1 MPEETKTYDP
11 YSIMPPD
18 TRWVP
23 SGKEFREFA
32 YTQLLPPL
40 VHKIREAVFDWRL
53 KNYEGAT
60 ETTKQL
66 FKHWFQTEHR
76 NIVESVEKPFRY
88 YFSQREAMESIIYLY
103 EVVEAHDKYNLM
115 RFDSSG
121 RISTGMFYEN
131 WTRYVIK
138 MATGSGK
145 TKVASLVTAWSY
157 FNKLYEAD
165 SKLSKNILLIAPNI
179 IVLNRLKKDFE
190 GLKIFKEDPIL
201 PEDGFSDRNWQ
212 SDFQLTVHI
221 QDEVK
226 AISPAGNLFLTNI
239 HRVFLSSHKET
250 SFEDDNVFDYFGGS
264 KPSPDADKDKGTD
277 LGKILRSDKIKD
289 ILIINDE
296 AHHIHDE
303 SLAWFKNIEDIHNT
317 LLQKNH
323 GLSLQV
329 DFTATPKHR
338 KGEIFV
344 QTICDYP
351 LVEAIKHNVV
361 KSLVLPDLASRA
373 KLKEKES
380 DDFIEQYEDYINL
393 GVVEW
398 KKQYDQFKK
407 IKIPLLFI
415 MTTKTKQS
423 DEVAEYLEQN
433 YPEFNKSVLV
443 IHTNKKGEVIEKTP
457 SKKSKEELEYL
468 RKAANEVDSDKSP
481 YKVIVSVLM
490 LREGWDVKNVTTVV
504 GLRPYSDSSKI
515 LPEQTIG
522 RGLRKMFS
530 MDVIE
535 ELAVIGTDAFVE
547 FVESIKE
554 EGVELGYRPM
564 GSKYKPKQSLI
575 IEPDKDNPEKDFDNL
590 DIPIPVLTPR
600 IYREYK
606 KLELIDINEFQ
617 NKKVNVWKFKQE
629 EFREIIFTNLDDE
642 FSHKIDFEKSHIDFR
657 NVVAFF
663 TNAVLKESRLF
674 SGFEVLYPKVRDF
687 IKFKLFTE
695 VVDLKDKNILRNLSE
710 PIPKKIIFTTF
721 KDAISKLTISDS
733 GSAEVKNYI
742 KLRKVKPSI
751 YNNQDYLTPKKSIL
765 NKIVGDSKFELEF
778 ASFLDNC
785 DDLIS
790 FIKNILNIHFKIEY
804 QNEDGNI
811 SNYYPDF
818 VVKKD
823 DKTIYVIETKGR
835 EDLDDI
841 RKINRLKVWCNDVNK
856 YKTKYKYYPLYVMQ
870 KDWDKYKKDINS
882 FQNIIDLFQ
891 INSEITEHKKYD

>member
-1 MPEETKTYDP
+1 MPEKKKKLDP
-11 YSIMPPD
+11 FSIMPPD

-23 SGKEFREFA
+23 TTNELRELGYNF
-32 YTQLLPPL
+32 LLPPL

-53 KNYEGAT
+53 KKYEGAT
-60 ETTKQL
+60 ETSKQL
-66 FKHWFQTEHR
+66 LKYWFQTEHR
-76 NIVESVEKPFRY
+76 NIIDDEEIPFQY

-103 EVVEAHDKYNLM
+103 EVVQAHDKFNLM

-121 RISTGMFYEN
+121 RISGNMFFEN

-145 TKVASLVTAWSY
+145 TKVASLVVAWSY
-157 FNKLYEAD
+157 FNKLYEKE

-190 GLKIFKEDPIL
+190 GLKIYREDPII
-201 PEDGFSDRNWQ
+201 PEDGFADKNWQ
-212 SDFQLTVHI
+212 SDFQITVHI

-239 HRVFLSSHKET
+239 HRVFLSSKRET
-250 SFEDDNVFDYFGGS
+250 SFDDDNVSDFFLGS

-317 LLQKNH
+317 LLQKNN

-351 LVEAIKHNVV
+351 LVEAIKQNVV

-398 KKQYDQFKK
+398 QKQYDHFKK
-407 IKIPLLFI
+407 IKTPLLFI

-423 DEVAEYLEQN
+423 DEVKEYLESRF
-433 YPEFNKSVLV
+433 PIFKDSVLV
-443 IHTNKKGEVIEKTP
+443 IHTNNSGEISESTS
-457 SKKSKEELEYL
+457 SKKSKEELEFL
-468 RKAANEVDSDKSP
+468 RNAADHVDSEKSP
-481 YKVIVSVLM
+481 YKAIVSVLM

-504 GLRPYSDSSKI
+504 GLRPYSDNSKI

-522 RGLRKMFS
+522 RGLRKMFPL
-530 MDVIE
+530 DVSE
-535 ELAVIGTDAFVE
+535 ELAVIGTKAFIE
-547 FVESIKE
+547 FVESIKV

-575 IEPDKDNPEKDFDNL
+575 IEPDKDNPDKDMEKL

-606 KLELIDINEFQ
+606 KLELININEFH
-617 NKKVNVWKFKQE
+617 NKKNNVWKFNE
-629 EFREIIFTNLDDE
+629 EEMREIIFTDLDGE
-642 FSHKIDFEKSHIDFR
+642 FSHKIDFENTDIDFR
-657 NVVAFF
+657 NVISFF
-663 TNAVLKESRLF
+663 TNEILKQSRLF

-687 IKFKLFTE
+687 IEKKLFTE
-695 VVDLKDKNILRNLSE
+695 IVDLNDKNILRNLSE
-710 PIPKKIIFTTF
+710 PSPKKIIFSSF

-778 ASFLDNC
+778 ASFLDEC
-785 DDLIS
+785 DDIIS
-790 FIKNILNIHFKIEY
+790 FIKNILRINFKIEY
-804 QNEDGNI
+804 RNEEGNI

-823 DKTIYVIETKGR
+823 NKTIYIIETKGR
-835 EDLDDI
+835 EDLEDI
-841 RKINRLKVWCNDVNK
+841 RKINRLKIWCKDVNK
-856 YKTKYKYYPLYVMQ
+856 YKTKYKYHPLYVKQ
-870 KDWDKYKKDINS
+870 KDWDKYKKDIKCFEDVIKLYSIKEVN
-882 FQNIIDLFQ
+882 
-891 INSEITEHKKYD
+891 K

>member
-1 MPEETKTYDP
+1 MIEIKKKPF
-11 YSIMPPD
+11 SIMPPD
-18 TRWVP
+18 SRWVP

-32 YTQLLPPL
+32 YNQLLPPL
-40 VHKIREAVFDWRL
+40 VHIIREAVFDWRL
-53 KNYEGAT
+53 KNYQGAT
-60 ETTKQL
+60 ETSKQL
-66 FKHWFQTEHR
+66 LRYWFQTEHS
-76 NIVESVEKPFRY
+76 NIIDDEEIQFQY

-121 RISTGMFYEN
+121 RISGNMFYEN

-157 FNKLYEAD
+157 FNKLYEEE

-190 GLKIFKEDPIL
+190 GLKIFQEDPII
-201 PEDGFSDRNWQ
+201 PKDGFADKNWQ
-212 SDFQLTVHI
+212 SDFQMTVHI
-221 QDEVK
+221 QDEAK

-239 HRVFLSSHKET
+239 HRVFLSSNSES
-250 SFEDDNVFDYFGGS
+250 SFEDDNVFDYFGGV

-303 SLAWFKNIEDIHNT
+303 NLAWFKNIEDIHNT
-317 LLQKNH
+317 LLQKNN

-351 LVEAIKHNVV
+351 LVEAIKQNVV
-361 KSLVLPDLASRA
+361 KSLVLPDEVSRA
-373 KLKEKES
+373 KLKEKDS
-380 DDFIEQYEDYINL
+380 DDFIERYEDYINL

-398 KKQYDQFKK
+398 QKQYDHYKK
-407 IKIPLLFI
+407 IKTPLLFI

-423 DEVAEYLEQN
+423 DEVKDYLEN
-433 YPEFNKSVLV
+433 RFPIFKDSVLV
-443 IHTNKKGEVIEKTP
+443 IHTNKSGEISESTT
-457 SKKSKEELEYL
+457 SKKSKEKLETL
-468 RKAANEVDSDKSP
+468 RKAADNVDSDQSP
-481 YKVIVSVLM
+481 YKAIVSVLM

-504 GLRPYSDSSKI
+504 GLRPYSDNSKI

-522 RGLRKMFS
+522 RGLRKMFAL
-530 MDVIE
+530 DVSE
-535 ELAVIGTDAFVE
+535 ELAVIGTKAFID
-547 FVESIKE
+547 FVESIKV
-554 EGVELGYRPM
+554 EGVELGYRKM
-564 GSKYKPKQSLI
+564 GRNYQPKQSLI
-575 IEPDKDNPEKDFDNL
+575 IEPDKDNPEKDMEKL

-606 KLELIDINEFQ
+606 KLELININDFQ
-617 NKKVNVWKFKQE
+617 NKKMKVQLFNE
-629 EFREIIFTNLDDE
+629 EELREVIFTDLDGE
-642 FSHKIDFEKSHIDFR
+642 FSHKIEFENTDSDYR
-657 NVVAFF
+657 NVISFF
-663 TNAVLKESRLF
+663 TNAILKENRLF

-687 IKFKLFTE
+687 IEQKLFTKIVSLE
-695 VVDLKDKNILRNLSE
+695 DKNILRNLSE
-710 PIPKKIIFTTF
+710 PTSKKIIFSTF
-721 KDAISKLTISDS
+721 KDAISQLTISDS

-751 YNNQDYLTPKKSIL
+751 YNNQEYFTPRKSIL
-765 NKIVGDSKFELEF
+765 NKIVGDSRFELEF

-785 DDLIS
+785 RDIIS
-790 FIKNILNIHFKIEY
+790 FTKNILRMNFKIEY
-804 QNEDGNI
+804 KNNEGNI

-818 VVKKD
+818 LVKKY

-835 EDLDDI
+835 EDLEDI
-841 RKINRLKVWCNDVNK
+841 RKIKRLTVWCKDVNK
-856 YKTKYKYYPLYVMQ
+856 VRTKYKYQPLYVKQ
-870 KDWDKYKKDINS
+870 IEWDKYKKDIKS
-882 FQNIIDLFQ
+882 FENVIELFG
-891 INSEITEHKKYD
+891 IKKEEKNDI

>member
-1 MPEETKTYDP
+1 MSEKKKKIDP
-11 YSIMPPD
+11 FSIMPPD
-18 TRWVP
+18 SRWVP
-23 SGKEFREFA
+23 TTNELRELGYNF
-32 YTQLLPPL
+32 LLPPL

-60 ETTKQL
+60 DTSKQL
-66 FKHWFQTEHR
+66 LKYWFQTEHS
-76 NIVESVEKPFRY
+76 NIIDDEEIQFQY

-103 EVVEAHDKYNLM
+103 EVVEAHDKFNLM

-121 RISTGMFYEN
+121 LVSTGHFYEN

-157 FNKLYEAD
+157 FNKLYENE

-190 GLKIFKEDPIL
+190 GLKIYKEDPII
-201 PEDGFSDRNWQ
+201 PEDGFADKNWQ
-212 SDFQLTVHI
+212 SDFQITVHI

-239 HRVFLSSHKET
+239 HRVFLSSKSES
-250 SFEDDNVFDYFGGS
+250 SFDDDDVSDFFLGS
-264 KPSPDADKDKGTD
+264 KPSPEADKDKGTD

-317 LLQKNH
+317 LLQKNN

-351 LVEAIKHNVV
+351 LVEAIKQNVV

-373 KLKEKES
+373 KLKEKDS
-380 DDFIEQYEDYINL
+380 DDFIERYEDYINL

-398 KKQYDQFKK
+398 QKQFDHLKK
-407 IKIPLLFI
+407 IKTPLLFI
-415 MTTKTKQS
+415 MTTTTKQS
-423 DEVAEYLEQN
+423 DEVKEYLEN
-433 YPEFNKSVLV
+433 RFPIFKDSVLL
-443 IHTNKKGEVIEKTP
+443 IHTNKSGEISESTT
-457 SKKSKEELEYL
+457 SKKSKDELDYL
-468 RKAANEVDSDKSP
+468 RNAADHVDSDQSP
-481 YKVIVSVLM
+481 YKAIVSVLM

-504 GLRPYSDSSKI
+504 GLRPYSDNSKI

-522 RGLRKMFS
+522 RGLRKMFPLYVS
-530 MDVIE
+530 E
-535 ELAVIGTDAFVE
+535 ELAVIGTKAFID
-547 FVESIKE
+547 FVESIKV
-554 EGVELGYRPM
+554 EGVELVYRKM
-564 GSKYKPKQSLI
+564 GKNYKPKQSLI
-575 IEPDKDNPEKDFDNL
+575 IETDKDNPEKDMEKL

-606 KLELIDINEFQ
+606 KLELLNINEFH
-617 NKKVNVWKFKQE
+617 NKKVNVWKFKE
-629 EFREIIFTNLDDE
+629 EELREIVFTDLDGE
-642 FSHKIDFEKSHIDFR
+642 FSHKIEFENTDSDYR
-657 NVVAFF
+657 NVISFF
-663 TNAVLKESRLF
+663 TNAILKESRLF
-674 SGFEVLYPKVRDF
+674 SSFEVLYPKVRDF
-687 IKFKLFTE
+687 IEQKLFTE
-695 VVDLKDKNILRNLSE
+695 IVDLNDKNILRNLSE
-710 PIPKKIIFTTF
+710 PSPKKIIFSTF
-721 KDAISKLTISDS
+721 KDAISRLTISDS

-751 YNNQDYLTPKKSIL
+751 YNNQEYLTPKKSIL

-778 ASFLDNC
+778 ASFLDEC
-785 DDLIS
+785 DDIIS
-790 FIKNILNIHFKIEY
+790 FIKNILRINFKIEY
-804 QNEDGNI
+804 KNEEGNI

-823 DKTIYVIETKGR
+823 DKTIYIIETKGR
-835 EDLDDI
+835 EDLEDI
-841 RKINRLKVWCNDVNK
+841 RKIKRLTVWCKDVNK
-856 YKTKYKYYPLYVMQ
+856 YKTKYKYHPLYVKQ
-870 KDWDKYKKDINS
+870 KDWDKYKKDIKS
-882 FQNIIDLFQ
+882 FEDVIKLYSIK
-891 INSEITEHKKYD
+891 EEK

>member
-1 MPEETKTYDP
+1 MLEKVKNYDP

-23 SGKEFREFA
+23 SGREFREFA
-32 YTQLLPPL
+32 YNLLLPPL

-60 ETTKQL
+60 ETSKQL
-66 FKHWFQTEHR
+66 LKHWFQTEHR
-76 NIVESVEKPFRY
+76 NIIDDEEIQFQY

-103 EVVEAHDKYNLM
+103 EVVEAHDKFNLM

-121 RISTGMFYEN
+121 RISGNMFYEN

-157 FNKLYEAD
+157 FNKLYETE

-190 GLKIFKEDPIL
+190 GLKIYKEDPII
-201 PEDGFSDRNWQ
+201 PEDGFADKNWQ

-226 AISPAGNLFLTNI
+226 AISPAGNLFLTNV
-239 HRVFLSSHKET
+239 HRVFLSSHKES
-250 SFEDDNVFDYFGGS
+250 SFEDDNVADFFMGI

-277 LGKILRSDKIKD
+277 LGRILRSDKIKD

-317 LLQKNH
+317 LLQKNN

-351 LVEAIKHNVV
+351 LVEAIKQNVV
-361 KSLVLPDLASRA
+361 KSLVLPDVASRA

-380 DDFIEQYEDYINL
+380 DDFIERYEDYINL

-398 KKQYDQFKK
+398 KKQYDHFKK
-407 IKIPLLFI
+407 IKTPLLFI
-415 MTTKTKQS
+415 MTTKTEQS
-423 DEVAEYLEQN
+423 DKVSEYLEQN
-433 YPEFNKSVLV
+433 YPIFKNSVLV
-443 IHTNKKGEVIEKTP
+443 IHTNKSGEIIENTS
-457 SKKSKEELEYL
+457 SKKSKEELEIL
-468 RKAANEVDSDKSP
+468 RKAADKVDSDNSP
-481 YKVIVSVLM
+481 FKAIISVLM

-522 RGLRKMFS
+522 RGLRKMFPL
-530 MDVIE
+530 DVTE
-535 ELAVIGTDAFVE
+535 ELAVIGTNAFVE
-547 FVESIKE
+547 FVESIKV

-564 GSKYKPKQSLI
+564 GSQFKPKQSLI
-575 IEPDKDNPEKDFDNL
+575 IEPDKDNAKKDLEKL

-606 KLELIDINEFQ
+606 KLELIEINEFH
-617 NKKVNVWKFKQE
+617 NKKVNVWKFKE
-629 EFREIIFTNLDDE
+629 EELREIIFTNLDGE
-642 FSHKIDFEKSHIDFR
+642 FSHKIDFTNTDIDFR
-657 NVVAFF
+657 NVVSFF
-663 TNAVLKESRLF
+663 TNAILKESRLF

-695 VVDLKDKNILRNLSE
+695 IVDLKDKNILRNLSE
-710 PIPKKIIFTTF
+710 PSPKKIIFSTF

-742 KLRKVKPSI
+742 KLRKIKPAI

-778 ASFLDNC
+778 AAFLDECN
-785 DDLIS
+785 DIIS
-790 FIKNILNIHFKIEY
+790 FIKNILSVHFKIEY
-804 QNEDGNI
+804 QNEEGNI

-835 EDLDDI
+835 EDLEDI
-841 RKINRLKVWCNDVNK
+841 RKINRLKIWCNDVNK
-856 YKTKYKYYPLYVMQ
+856 YKTKYKYYPVYVKQ
-870 KDWDKYKKDINS
+870 KEWDKYKKDIKN
-882 FQNIIDLFQ
+882 FADIVELFSLTQ
-891 INSEITEHKKYD
+891 KS

>member
-1 MPEETKTYDP
+1 MPEEIKIYDP
-11 YSIMPPD
+11 FSIMPPD

-23 SGKEFREFA
+23 SGKEFRKFA

-60 ETTKQL
+60 ETSKQL
-66 FKHWFQTEHR
+66 LKYWFQTEHR
-76 NIVESVEKPFRY
+76 NTIDDEEIQFQY

-103 EVVEAHDKYNLM
+103 EVIKAHDKFNLM

-157 FNKLYEAD
+157 FNKLYEIE

-179 IVLNRLKKDFE
+179 IVLNRLKRDFE

-201 PEDGFSDRNWQ
+201 PEDGFFDKNWQ

-226 AISPAGNLFLTNI
+226 AISPAGNLFLTNV
-239 HRVFLSSHKET
+239 HRVFLSSHKES
-250 SFEDDNVFDYFGGS
+250 SFEDHNVADFFLGT

-361 KSLVLPDLASRA
+361 KSLVLPDVASRA
-373 KLKEKES
+373 KLQEKES
-380 DDFIEQYEDYINL
+380 DDFIEHYEDYINL

-398 KKQYDQFKK
+398 EKQYDHFKK
-407 IKIPLLFI
+407 VKTPLLFI
-415 MTTKTKQS
+415 MTTKTEQS
-423 DEVAEYLEQN
+423 DKVAEYLEN
-433 YPEFNKSVLV
+433 YYPILKDSVLV
-443 IHTNKKGEVIEKTP
+443 IHTNKSGEVVESSS
-457 SKKSKEELEYL
+457 SKKSKDELEIL
-468 RKAANEVDSDKSP
+468 RKAADQVDSDNSP
-481 YKVIVSVLM
+481 YKAIVSVLM

-522 RGLRKMFS
+522 RGLRKMFPL
-530 MDVIE
+530 DVTE

-564 GSKYKPKQSLI
+564 GSRYKPKQSLI
-575 IEPDKDNPEKDFDNL
+575 IEPDNDNLEKDFDKL
-590 DIPIPVLTPR
+590 DIPIPILTPR

-606 KLELIDINEFQ
+606 KLELININEFHI
-617 NKKVNVWKFKQE
+617 KKVNVWKYKE
-629 EFREIIFTNLDDE
+629 EELREIIFTDLDGKY
-642 FSHKIDFEKSHIDFR
+642 SHKLKFATSHIDFR
-657 NVVAFF
+657 NVVSFF
-663 TNAVLKESRLF
+663 TNAILKESRLF

-687 IKFKLFTE
+687 IQQKLFKE
-695 VVDLKDKNILRNLSE
+695 VVSLEDKNIIRNLSDST
-710 PIPKKIIFTTF
+710 PKKIIFNTF
-721 KDAISKLTISDS
+721 KEAIAYLTISDS

-742 KLRKVKPSI
+742 KLRKVKPAI
-751 YNNQDYLTPKKSIL
+751 FNNQDYLVPKKSIL
-765 NKIVGDSKFELEF
+765 NKIVGDSLFELEF
-778 ASFLDNC
+778 AKFLDEC
-785 DDLIS
+785 EDLIS
-790 FIKNILNIHFKIEY
+790 FIKNIISIHFKIEY
-804 QNEDGNI
+804 QAEDGNI
-811 SNYYPDF
+811 SHYYPDF

-823 DKTIYVIETKGR
+823 NKTIYVIETKGR

-841 RKINRLKVWCNDVNK
+841 RKINRLKIWCDDINK
-856 YKTKYKYYPLYVMQ
+856 YKTKFKYYPLYVMQ
-870 KDWDKYKKDINS
+870 KDWDKYKKDIKS
-882 FQNIIDLFQ
+882 FQNVIDLFQ
-891 INSEITEHKKYD
+891 IKEVKNASR

>member
-1 MPEETKTYDP
+1 MIEKKKNIDP
-11 YSIMPPD
+11 FSIMPPD
-18 TRWVP
+18 SRWVP
-23 SGKEFREFA
+23 TTNELRELGYNF
-32 YTQLLPPL
+32 LLPPL
-40 VHKIREAVFDWRL
+40 VHKIREAVFDWRW

-60 ETTKQL
+60 ETSKQL
-66 FKHWFQTEHR
+66 LKYWFQTEHSK
-76 NIVESVEKPFRY
+76 IVDDEEIQFQY

-121 RISTGMFYEN
+121 MVSTGHFYEN

-157 FNKLYEAD
+157 FNKLYENE

-190 GLKIFKEDPIL
+190 GLKIYKEDPII
-201 PEDGFSDRNWQ
+201 PEDGFADRNWQ

-239 HRVFLSSHKET
+239 HRVFLSTKNES
-250 SFEDDNVFDYFGGS
+250 SFDDEDVFDYFGGS

-317 LLQKNH
+317 LKLRHKNS
-323 GLSLQV
+323 LSLQV

-351 LVEAIKHNVV
+351 LVEAIKQNVV
-361 KSLVLPDLASRA
+361 KNLVLPDLASRA
-373 KLKEKES
+373 KLKEKDS
-380 DDFIEQYEDYINL
+380 DDFIERYEDYINL

-398 KKQYDQFKK
+398 QKQYDHYKK
-407 IKIPLLFI
+407 IKTPLLFI
-415 MTTKTKQS
+415 MTTTTKQS
-423 DEVAEYLEQN
+423 DEVKEYLEN
-433 YPEFNKSVLV
+433 RFPIFKDSVLV
-443 IHTNKKGEVIEKTP
+443 IHTNKSGEISESTT

-468 RKAANEVDSDKSP
+468 RNAADHVDSDQSP
-481 YKVIVSVLM
+481 YKAIVSVLM

-504 GLRPYSDSSKI
+504 GLRPYSDNSKI

-522 RGLRKMFS
+522 RGLRKMFAL
-530 MDVIE
+530 DVSE
-535 ELAVIGTDAFVE
+535 ELAVIGTKAFID
-547 FVESIKE
+547 FVESIKV
-554 EGVELGYRPM
+554 EGVELGYRKM
-564 GSKYKPKQSLI
+564 GKNYQPKQSLI
-575 IEPDKDNPEKDFDNL
+575 IEPDQDNPKKDLEKL

-606 KLELIDINEFQ
+606 KLELININEFH
-617 NKKVNVWKFKQE
+617 NKKVKVWKFKE
-629 EFREIIFTNLDDE
+629 EEMREIVFTDLDGD
-642 FSHKIDFEKSHIDFR
+642 FSHKIEFENTDSDYR
-657 NVVAFF
+657 NVVSFF
-663 TNAVLKESRLF
+663 TTAILKESRLF

-687 IKFKLFTE
+687 IEQKLFTE
-695 VVDLKDKNILRNLSE
+695 IVDLNDRNILRNLSE
-710 PIPKKIIFTTF
+710 PTPKKIISSTF
-721 KDAISKLTISDS
+721 KEAISQLTISDS

-742 KLRKVKPSI
+742 KLRKVKPSV
-751 YNNQDYLTPKKSIL
+751 YNNQEYLTPKKSIL
-765 NKIVGDSKFELEF
+765 NKIVGDSRFELEF
-778 ASFLDNC
+778 AGFLDDC
-785 DDLIS
+785 DDIIS
-790 FIKNILNIHFKIEY
+790 FIKNILRINFKIEY
-804 QNEDGNI
+804 KNEEGNI

-835 EDLDDI
+835 EDLEDL
-841 RKINRLKVWCNDVNK
+841 RKIKRLKVWCKDVNK
-856 YKTKYKYYPLYVMQ
+856 YKTKYKYHPLYVKQ
-870 KDWDKYKKDINS
+870 NEWDKYKKDIKS
-882 FQNIIDLFQ
+882 FENIIELFGL
-891 INSEITEHKKYD
+891 K

>member
-1 MPEETKTYDP
+1 MKSKIKKIDP
-11 YSIMPPD
+11 FSIMPPD

-23 SGKEFREFA
+23 SGREFREFA
-32 YTQLLPPL
+32 YSQLIPPL
-40 VHKIREAVFDWRL
+40 VHKIREAVFDWRW

-60 ETTKQL
+60 ETSKQL
-66 FKHWFQTEHR
+66 LKHWFQTEHR
-76 NIVESVEKPFRY
+76 NIIDDEEIQFQY

-103 EVVEAHDKYNLM
+103 EVVEAHDKFNLM

-121 RISTGMFYEN
+121 RISGNMFYEN

-157 FNKLYEAD
+157 FNKLYEKD

-190 GLKIFKEDPIL
+190 GLKIYKEDPII
-201 PEDGFSDRNWQ
+201 PEDGFADKNWQ
-212 SDFQLTVHI
+212 SDFQITVHI

-239 HRVFLSSHKET
+239 HRVFLSSKQES
-250 SFEDDNVFDYFGGS
+250 SFDDDNVSDFFMGS

-296 AHHIHDE
+296 AHHIHDD

-317 LLQKNH
+317 LLQKNN

-351 LVEAIKHNVV
+351 LVEAIKQNVV

-380 DDFIEQYEDYINL
+380 DDFIERYEDYINL

-398 KKQYDQFKK
+398 KKQYDNFKK
-407 IKIPLLFI
+407 IKTPLLFI
-415 MTTKTKQS
+415 MTTKTEQS
-423 DEVAEYLEQN
+423 DKVAEYLEQN
-433 YPEFNKSVLV
+433 FPIFKKSVLV
-443 IHTNKKGEVIEKTP
+443 IHTNKSGEISESTT
-457 SKKSKEELEYL
+457 SKKSKEELDKL
-468 RKAANEVDSDKSP
+468 RKAADEVDSDTSP
-481 YKVIVSVLM
+481 FKAIVSVLM

-522 RGLRKMFS
+522 RGLRKMFPL
-530 MDVIE
+530 DVTE

-547 FVESIKE
+547 FVESIKV

-564 GSKYKPKQSLI
+564 GSNYQIKQSLI
-575 IEPDKDNPEKDFDNL
+575 IEPDKDNPKKDMEKL

-606 KLELIDINEFQ
+606 KLELIDINEFH
-617 NKKVNVWKFKQE
+617 NKKVNAWKFKE
-629 EFREIIFTNLDDE
+629 EELREIVFTDLDGE
-642 FSHKIDFEKSHIDFR
+642 FSHKIEFENTDSDYR
-657 NVVAFF
+657 NVISFF
-663 TNAVLKESRLF
+663 TTAILKVSRLF

-687 IKFKLFTE
+687 VEQKLFTE
-695 VVDLKDKNILRNLSE
+695 IVDLNDRNILRNLSE
-710 PIPKKIIFTTF
+710 PSPKKIIFSTF
-721 KDAISKLTISDS
+721 KDAISQLTISDS

-742 KLRKVKPSI
+742 KLLKVKPSI
-751 YNNQDYLTPKKSIL
+751 YNNQEYLIPKKSIL

-778 ASFLDNC
+778 AGFLDDC
-785 DDLIS
+785 EDIIS
-790 FIKNILNIHFKIEY
+790 FIKNILRINFKIEY
-804 QNEDGNI
+804 KNEEGNI

-823 DKTIYVIETKGR
+823 DKTIYIIETKGR
-835 EDLDDI
+835 EDLEDI
-841 RKINRLKVWCNDVNK
+841 RKIMRLLVWCKDVNK
-856 YKTKYKYYPLYVMQ
+856 CKTKYEYHPLYVKQ
-870 KDWDKYKKDINS
+870 KDWDKYKKDIKCFNDVIS
-882 FQNIIDLFQ
+882 LFK
-891 INSEITEHKKYD
+891 IE